1 MVWQDIV
8 ISICQII
15 AVFSLIPSITS
26 KDKPALKTSVMNMAI
41 VFTIATTLLTLR
53 LWIAS
58 LTAYMIALSWTILAI
73 QKWKIDKK
81 SD

>member
-15 AVFSLIPSITS
+15 AVFSLMPSITS

-41 VFTIATTLLTLR
+41 VFTIATTLLALK

-58 LTAYMIALSWTILAI
+58 LTAYMIALSWTVLAT
-73 QKWKIDKK
+73 QK
-81 SD
+81 